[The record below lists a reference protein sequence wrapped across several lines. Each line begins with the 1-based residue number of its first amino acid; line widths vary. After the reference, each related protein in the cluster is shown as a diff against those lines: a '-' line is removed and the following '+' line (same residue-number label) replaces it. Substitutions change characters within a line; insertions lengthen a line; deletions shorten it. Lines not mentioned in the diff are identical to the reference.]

1 MLSIIVS
8 LACLESW
15 NGTKPGANI
24 DLEGW
29 VHLKGEPC
37 LHTGK
42 VDLNGWVHQGWAPSL
57 PTRPIEQA
65 GGAEGQV

>member
-29 VHLKGEPC
+29 VHLNREPC
-37 LHTGK
+37 LHRGE
-42 VDLNGWVHQGWAPSL
+42 VDLNGWVHQGLAPSL
-57 PTRPIEQA
+57 PTRPIVQA
-65 GGAEGQV
+65 GGVEGQV